1 MKPQIGVVPVYLKI
15 DPKSIKLEEGFDP
28 DVSTVGHYGTG
39 DLELTLGGHADL
51 EKARGLICQSY
62 ELFWQCDGCPIRL
75 ESTPIFTHNTPPQQF
90 K

>member
-1 MKPQIGVVPVYLKI
+1 MYLKI
-15 DPKSIKLEEGFDP
+15 DPESIKLEEGFDP

-62 ELFWQCDGCPIRL
+62 ELF
-75 ESTPIFTHNTPPQQF
+75 
-90 K
+90 